1 MLQPIRPIEIVL
13 GKWWVP
19 LKPWCAFTQT
29 EACNDSLMHKTS
41 LIVQVIKTSLSRNEG
56 NRITETTVFSKD
68 VKESFFFLNASVL
81 GHSVLGI
88 KIQILKTVSHL
99 M

>member
-13 GKWWVP
+13 GKWWGAFKA
-19 LKPWCAFTQT
+19 LMCAFTQT

-41 LIVQVIKTSLSRNEG
+41 LIVQVIETSLSRNEG

-68 VKESFFFLNASVL
+68 VKEFFFFFVFYPKLSQ
-81 GHSVLGI
+81 SI
-88 KIQILKTVSHL
+88 WD
-99 M
+99 